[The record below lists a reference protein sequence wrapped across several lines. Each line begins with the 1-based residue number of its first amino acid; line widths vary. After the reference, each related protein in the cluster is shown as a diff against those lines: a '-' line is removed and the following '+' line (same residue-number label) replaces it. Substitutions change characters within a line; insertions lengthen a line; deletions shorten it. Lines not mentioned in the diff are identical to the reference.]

1 MKDDTILT
9 LRNLSVGVPATYEAD
24 AKPILKNINL
34 SLREHECVGII
45 GGSGAGKSV
54 LMNAIINSLR
64 EPLQIVGGQVLLE
77 GENLFE
83 INPEEM
89 SSNVLGKRIASIC
102 PNPHWRLDPIN
113 CVGDQIKNIY
123 MSHNKCKSAEA
134 RARALEL
141 LRLVGIPDPE
151 TRYNA
156 YPHELSGGMAQR
168 VLVTMALICEP
179 KILLADEPTGGLDVT
194 IQIQV
199 FNMIRKLIRE
209 ERRSTIVASR
219 DIGLIYHL
227 CDRVYVLYEGRIL
240 ESGSTEDVIHHPAHP
255 YTARLMQV
263 AESTHKTRK
272 SPEYREYLQKTREN
286 YERLIRERGDR
297 AEDGYVDVGDNH
309 KVEVNQ

>member
-89 SSNVLGKRIASIC
+89 RSNVLGKRIASIC

-113 CVGDQIKNIY
+113 CVGD
-123 MSHNKCKSAEA
+123 
-134 RARALEL
+134 
-141 LRLVGIPDPE
+141 
-151 TRYNA
+151 
-156 YPHELSGGMAQR
+156 
-168 VLVTMALICEP
+168 
-179 KILLADEPTGGLDVT
+179 
-194 IQIQV
+194 
-199 FNMIRKLIRE
+199 
-209 ERRSTIVASR
+209 
-219 DIGLIYHL
+219 
-227 CDRVYVLYEGRIL
+227 
-240 ESGSTEDVIHHPAHP
+240 
-255 YTARLMQV
+255 
-263 AESTHKTRK
+263 
-272 SPEYREYLQKTREN
+272 
-286 YERLIRERGDR
+286 
-297 AEDGYVDVGDNH
+297 
-309 KVEVNQ
+309 